1 MGAELSDGSCG
12 AGDTGDVG
20 VANVCTTGILKMEKL
35 IKLKEKLE
43 AKIKCEENSENLKL
57 LLKGIKWKIMISEFQ
72 KAITKIS
79 Q

>member
-1 MGAELSDGSCG
+1 MGAELSAGGCG
-12 AGDTGDVG
+12 TGDAGDV
-20 VANVCTTGILKMEKL
+20 VANVCTKGILKMEKL

>member
-1 MGAELSDGSCG
+1 MGAELSAGSCG
-12 AGDTGDVG
+12 AGYSGDV
-20 VANVCTTGILKMEKL
+20 VANVCTKGILKMEKL

>member
-1 MGAELSDGSCG
+1 MGAELPAGSCG
-12 AGDTGDVG
+12 PGYSGDV
-20 VANVCTTGILKMEKL
+20 VANVCTKGILKMEKL

>member
-1 MGAELSDGSCG
+1 
-12 AGDTGDVG
+12 
-20 VANVCTTGILKMEKL
+20 MEKL